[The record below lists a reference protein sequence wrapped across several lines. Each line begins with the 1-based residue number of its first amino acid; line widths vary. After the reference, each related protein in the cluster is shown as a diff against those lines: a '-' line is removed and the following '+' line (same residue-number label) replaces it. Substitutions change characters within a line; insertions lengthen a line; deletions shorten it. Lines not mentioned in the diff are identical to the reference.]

1 MSKFL
6 QYTLL
11 TALGCGLVLGLGT
24 PFDLLG
30 QGETVNVS
38 IVDFAFNPK
47 TITVSVGTTVQWTN
61 NGGAPHTVTSTSGSP
76 AFDSGTLSSGETFR
90 HTFTTAGEFSYRCSI
105 HPSMTG
111 KVIVAQAQSGP
122 KTFTAKL
129 DGAQEVPAP
138 PKPNAKAIGAGAFVL
153 SSDGKELGFALTYA
167 DLSGPAVAIHF
178 HNGEVGKAGPVVQ
191 TICGPQNQ
199 NPLLGACPAGTAGT
213 LAGVWKIPAEQADA
227 LLKGNLYV
235 NVHTSDN
242 PGGEIRGQIK

>member
-1 MSKFL
+1 MSKSV

-11 TALGCGLVLGLGT
+11 TVLACGLVLGLGT
-24 PFDLLG
+24 ASDLLG
-30 QGETVNVS
+30 QSEMVNVS

-47 TITVSVGTTVQWTN
+47 TITVPVGTTVQWTN
-61 NGGAPHTVTSTSGSP
+61 NGNAPHTVTSTSGSP
-76 AFDSGTLSSGETFR
+76 AFDSGTLNSGDTFR

-153 SSDGKELGFALTYA
+153 SSDGKELGFALTYS

-199 NPLLGACPAGTAGT
+199 NPLLGACPAATNGT
-213 LAGVWKIPAEQADA
+213 LGGVWKIPTEQAEA
-227 LLKGNLYV
+227 LLKGNLYI

-242 PGGEIRGQIK
+242 PSGEIRGQIK